1 MSTMIPGKLYR
12 FGGETPYPG
21 VIYRSDAVRSPRV
34 IRDIADNIVIDDIHP
49 GDVAVFLD
57 FTMIGASQGVK
68 ILTKCGMLGRVLYF
82 ENEWQEAA
90 QQ

>member
-12 FGGETPYPG
+12 FGGVTPYPG
-21 VIYRSDAVRSPRV
+21 VIAVRNPRV
-34 IRDIADNIVIDDIHP
+34 IRDIADSITIDDIHP

-57 FTMIGASQGVK
+57 FTMVGVSQGVK
-68 ILTKCGMLGRVLYF
+68 ILTKRGMLGRVLYF
-82 ENEWQEAA
+82 EKEWQEAA